1 MSEIEFT
8 VYGNPVAKARSRT
21 VRNPNGFTHTYTPQK
36 TVDYEA
42 LVAKQAHKEMMGR
55 EKLKGALYAEF
66 LIFLPI
72 PNSWTLH
79 KKALAKS
86 FGILPTSKPDTTN
99 IVKSLED
106 AMNNIVYQDDS
117 ALVDIYSQK
126 RYSDVPRVVI
136 KIREMSK

>member
-1 MSEIEFT
+1 VSEIEFT

-21 VRNPNGFTHTYTPQK
+21 VRKPNGFTHSYTPKK

-42 LVAKQAHKEMMGR
+42 LVAKHAVESMRGI

-66 LIFLPI
+66 LIFMPI
-72 PNSWTLH
+72 PNSWTLR

-86 FGILPTSKPDTTN
+86 FDILPTSKPDTSN

-117 ALVDIYSQK
+117 QIVDYYAQK
-126 RYSDVPRVVI
+126 RYAEVPKVVI
-136 KIREMSK
+136 KIREVSK